1 MRIAVIKEASIYRE
15 GLVGVL
21 SNQLIN
27 YDVVAIEPNQL
38 EKVDDYIIDLLIVD
52 IDTETDVFSLIKRYS
67 DKNKRV
73 IIWTEDADHPELT
86 NLFKMDLHGYF
97 FNGMEK
103 EELIHAIKKI
113 LLGGHYLHEDLTP
126 ILLGDYRQIHK
137 RQVKRP
143 VGVFTNREWE
153 VMELL
158 TQGYSNN
165 RISKQLYITDKT
177 VKNHISSILRK
188 LEVPDRTNAVITAL
202 KNEWFQVS

>member
-1 MRIAVIKEASIYRE
+1 MRIAVMKEASIYRE

-27 YDVVAIEPNQL
+27 YDVIAIEPKQQ
-38 EKVDDYIIDLLIVD
+38 EKLDDYIIDLLIID
-52 IDTETDVFSLIKRYS
+52 IDTQTDTMPLIQRYANN
-67 DKNKRV
+67 NKRV
-73 IIWTEDADHPELT
+73 IIWTENPDHPELT

-103 EELIHAIKKI
+103 DELLHAIKKI
-113 LLGGHYLHEDLTP
+113 LLGGHYLHEDLAP

-137 RQVKRP
+137 RQAKRP

-165 RISKQLYITDKT
+165 RISKKLYITDKT